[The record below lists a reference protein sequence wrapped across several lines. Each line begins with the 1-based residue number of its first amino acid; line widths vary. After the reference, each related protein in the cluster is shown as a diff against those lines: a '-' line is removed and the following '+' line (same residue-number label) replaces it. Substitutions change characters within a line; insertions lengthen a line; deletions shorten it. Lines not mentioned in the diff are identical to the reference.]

1 LLKCLIAW
9 SGLELEP
16 YGIDRRP
23 DAIATARELFG
34 AGPERFA
41 VAEIWSTPLLG
52 ETALPRTYDHVLFGV
67 FDDMTLTSA
76 AELELLAQLRGLVAA
91 DGRLIL
97 SFYGPDP
104 EGIRE
109 RMERAGALWEGPAG
123 EVTTAGGGVAAMW
136 FDASPAGRRAATV
149 WEARRRTVAPALAG
163 YAAAQ
168 DAEAIRA
175 ALRDYSDSPALLDD
189 FAALVLGRASRVER
203 ETRSAVEVLSMLCIC
218 REHGLA
224 FDVEERDG
232 GWRFAASA

>member
-1 LLKCLIAW
+1 MW
-9 SGLELEP
+9 SGLELEA
-16 YGIDRRP
+16 YGVDRRP

-76 AELELLAQLRGLVAA
+76 AERELLAQLRGLVAA

-104 EGIRE
+104 AGIRE
-109 RMERAGALWEGPAG
+109 RMDRARALWHGPAG
-123 EVTTAGGGVAAMW
+123 EVTTADGGVAAMW
-136 FDASPAGRRAATV
+136 FDRTPAARRQAATV
-149 WEARRRTVAPALAG
+149 WEPRRRTVAPALAG
-163 YAAAQ
+163 YATAQ
-168 DAEAIRA
+168 DAEAIRG
-175 ALRDYSDSPALLDD
+175 ALRDYTDNPALLDD

-203 ETRSAVEVLSMLCIC
+203 ETPSAVEVLSMLCIC

-224 FDVEERDG
+224 FDVEQRAG
-232 GWRFAASA
+232 GWRFAARTC